1 LFAVIVALTIKSS
14 ELTMTSTRFFP
25 ALTVS
30 SAPAAARQILAAS
43 ERQFGFLPSPVAR
56 VAHAPVT
63 LKHLLA
69 GFAAFDHT
77 SLTPIEREVVAMTVA
92 WEIDCHYCMAM
103 HSAILSSGPHAVAL
117 VGALRDGSALPDE
130 RLEALRSYVRAVV
143 RYGGSVPDRDATALR
158 AAGFDDAKALEV
170 VLGIGVYLLS
180 TLLNKVTGAELDAP
194 FAAFAWERP
203 AGERRG
209 AAA

>member
-1 LFAVIVALTIKSS
+1 
-14 ELTMTSTRFFP
+14 MTSTRFFP

-103 HSAILSSGPHAVAL
+103 HSAILSAGPDAGAL
-117 VGALRDGSALPDE
+117 GALRGGTDLADE
-130 RLEALRSYVRAVV
+130 RLEALRRYVRAVV
-143 RYGGSVPDRDATALR
+143 RHRGSVPDDDAAALR
-158 AAGFDDAKALEV
+158 AAGYDDTQALEV

-180 TLLNKVTGAELDAP
+180 TLLNKVTGAELDGP

-203 AGERRG
+203 GR
-209 AAA
+209 

>member
-1 LFAVIVALTIKSS
+1 MLTNPS
-14 ELTMTSTRFFP
+14 FP
-25 ALTVS
+25 ALTVDT
-30 SAPAAARQILAAS
+30 APPAARHILAAS

-56 VAHAPVT
+56 VANAPVT

-69 GFAAFDHT
+69 GFAAFDQT
-77 SLTPIEREVVAMTVA
+77 SLLPIEREVIAMTVA

-103 HSAILSSGPHAVAL
+103 HSAILSGGADAGAL
-117 VGALRDGSALPDE
+117 VAALRDGTALANE

-143 RYGGSVPDRDATALR
+143 RQGGVVPDSEAAALR
-158 AAGFDDAKALEV
+158 TAGFDDAQALEI

-203 AGERRG
+203 AEV
-209 AAA
+209 AAR

>member
-1 LFAVIVALTIKSS
+1 MTI
-14 ELTMTSTRFFP
+14 TAPFP

-30 SAPAAARQILAAS
+30 SAPEAARQILAAS

-77 SLTPIEREVVAMTVA
+77 SLTAIEREVVAMTVA
-92 WEIDCHYCMAM
+92 WEIECHYCMAM
-103 HSAILSSGPHAVAL
+103 HSAILSGNPDAAVL
-117 VGALRDGSALPDE
+117 VAALRDGASLPDE
-130 RLEALRSYVRAVV
+130 RLEALRAYVRAVV
-143 RYGGSVPDRDATALR
+143 RHRGSVPDREAAALR
-158 AAGFDDAKALEV
+158 AAGFGDAEALEI

-180 TLLNKVTGAELDAP
+180 TLLNKVTGAEVDAP
-194 FAAFAWERP
+194 FVAFAWERP
-203 AGERRG
+203 AGVPHRV
-209 AAA
+209 AA